1 MRLEELVDEYRTIRR
16 LSPGAAYLMRR
27 TVTLYGVF
35 LTREATTADLTDL
48 SVSSWLEH
56 LERVCAAWTRTGHRT
71 RILGLWRFGA
81 KRLYCLPPGEVRR
94 APAPEP
100 MPTAWT

>member
-1 MRLEELVDEYRTIRR
+1 
-16 LSPGAAYLMRR
+16 MRR

-56 LERVCAAWTRTGHRT
+56 LERVCAAWTRTGMA
-71 RILGLWRFGA
+71 G
-81 KRLYCLPPGEVRR
+81 
-94 APAPEP
+94 
-100 MPTAWT
+100 